1 MNIRSV
7 TITDDV
13 TQPKVVHLLSN
24 NEVRLPD
31 LVVQLLDQDTRFGI
45 HLIENI

>member
-13 TQPKVVHLLSN
+13 TQPKVVQLLSN